1 MNTASTN
8 LNNKYI
14 PPHKNPITSNVAE
27 KITPHNRAPQKLAL
41 HNRAPQKLAPQ
52 KLALHN
58 RALHNRAPQKEFSLA
73 AHATAFP
80 TLQQAS
86 SNSPVKPL
94 LSFAHATQTELKSAA
109 VATVSTVLPGWV
121 YIRYNNGEVEYKY
134 GQPSNRY
141 PLTTA
146 SEHRLSQL
154 LLKYRLAKEQY
165 LRDTDIDRLG
175 DCSAYYGAQ
184 TIYDLFAEEERLR
197 SRSREDYYDSHSSS
211 SELDYDGYV
220 ETFANNKFENSIH

>member
-27 KITPHNRAPQKLAL
+27 KITLHNKALHNKALHNRAQHNRAPQKLAL
-41 HNRAPQKLAPQ
+41 HNRAP
-52 KLALHN
+52 H
-58 RALHNRAPQKEFSLA
+58 KEFSLD

-94 LSFAHATQTELKSAA
+94 LSFAHATQTELKSATA
-109 VATVSTVLPGWV
+109 TTVSTVLPGWV

-141 PLTTA
+141 PLTA
-146 SEHRLSQL
+146 SSEHHLSQL

-175 DCSAYYGAQ
+175 DCSAYYGAK
-184 TIYDLFAEEERLR
+184 TIYDLFEEEERLR

>member
-41 HNRAPQKLAPQ
+41 HNRAPQK
-52 KLALHN
+52 
-58 RALHNRAPQKEFSLA
+58 EFSLA

-86 SNSPVKPL
+86 NNSPVKPL
-94 LSFAHATQTELKSAA
+94 LSFAHATQTELKSATA
-109 VATVSTVLPGWV
+109 PTINTVLPGWV

-165 LRDTDIDRLG
+165 LRDADIDRLG